1 MTDSVRVHRPAS
13 TDASKPPPVP
23 PTRKPD
29 MLGWLAAGGIGG
41 AILIMIGASFI
52 RQDWMYPT
60 VPVPR
65 VGPPFELHQSIPGRP
80 VVAAL
85 WVAAL
90 LALAGLIAGLV
101 AVRRG
106 GRVSIRLVLI
116 GAALAVLALMLL
128 PPAGSTDALDYA
140 AYGRLAVLGH
150 NPYVTTPVYL
160 RITDP
165 FFGHSVPASWQGAA
179 SVYGPAATAEQYLAA
194 RLGGTSIARIVFWLK
209 LGNVLAFGAVAF
221 VLDRLLR
228 RDPAARLRAHLLW
241 TINPLLLWDLIAAA
255 HVDVVAAAAG
265 FIGLLAVGRQSAGVQ
280 PRLWRAATAGALIG
294 LAADIKIDFV
304 LFGLA
309 LAWALRRSVPAL
321 LVAAAGALAVLIPTY
336 AWLGSPAFHAL
347 FARRNTTS
355 EDSFYLFA
363 HLTNWKYLSVLAFVL
378 FIGMAALLLRRMPA
392 GDPLRPAIR
401 PAIAIGL
408 AWLVIWPYQL
418 PWYDAMIICVL
429 ALYPASRIDWLVLLR
444 LCAATLANMPG
455 NPFGVSGGK
464 LRAFD
469 VFVVH
474 VLTPTVLLGCAVAL
488 VWFAITGRWGIS
500 GNASEHQPV
509 AVRLPFVTT
518 TTFDHLAMT
527 KTPDGM
533 QIDGFIS
540 GETQAR
546 IAFTRRGEQLE
557 IICTTQELACTQLA
571 VLEVLSGW
579 QLVSAV
585 LEPLT
590 YSAEP
595 QHAEPD
601 PP

>member
-1 MTDSVRVHRPAS
+1 MTDSVRVQSPAGA
-13 TDASKPPPVP
+13 DAAQPPARPPV
-23 PTRKPD
+23 RL
-29 MLGWLAAGGIGG
+29 LGWVAGGGIGG

-60 VPVPR
+60 VPVPS
-65 VGPPFELHQSIPGRP
+65 VGPPFELHVHISGRP

-85 WVAAL
+85 WAAAL
-90 LALAGLIAGLV
+90 LALVGVIAGLV

-106 GRVSIRLVLI
+106 GRVPMRVVLI

-150 NPYVTTPVYL
+150 NPYAATPVYL

-165 FFGHSVPASWQGAA
+165 VFGHSVPASWQGAP

-194 RLGGTSIARIVFWLK
+194 KLGGDSIARIVFWLK
-209 LGNVLAFGAVAF
+209 MWNALAYGVVAF
-221 VLDRLLR
+221 VLDRVLR
-228 RDPAARLRAHLLW
+228 RDAAARLRGHLLW
-241 TINPLLLWDLIAAA
+241 TVNPLLLWDLIAAG

-265 FIGLLAVGRQSAGVQ
+265 LIGLLAVGRQTAGVQ

-294 LAADIKIDFV
+294 LATDIKIDFA
-304 LFGLA
+304 LFGIG

-321 LVAAAGALAVLIPTY
+321 LVAAAGAIAVLVPTY
-336 AWLGSPAFHAL
+336 AWLGLPAFRAL
-347 FARRNTTS
+347 FARRNQTS
-355 EDSFYLFA
+355 EDSFYLFT
-363 HLTNWKYLSVLAFVL
+363 HLTTSKYLVVLAIVL
-378 FIGMAALLLRRMPA
+378 FACLAVLLLRRMPP

-401 PAIAIGL
+401 PAVAIAL

-418 PWYDAMIICVL
+418 PWYDGLIFCVI
-429 ALYPASRIDWLVLLR
+429 ALYPASRLDWIVLAR

-469 VFVVH
+469 VFLVH
-474 VLTPTVLLGCAVAL
+474 GLTPTVLLVCALAL
-488 VWFAITGRWGIS
+488 VWLCVSGRWGIS
-500 GNASEHQPV
+500 ANGSERQSV
-509 AVRLPFVTT
+509 VLRLPIVTT

-527 KTPDGM
+527 QTPDGS

-540 GETQAR
+540 GQTQAR
-546 IAFTRRGEQLE
+546 IAFTRRGERFE
-557 IICTTQELACTQLA
+557 IICTTEELACTQLA
-571 VLEVLSGW
+571 VVDALSGW

-585 LEPLT
+585 LEPLS
-590 YSAEP
+590 YAAAAQPAEP
-595 QHAEPD
+595 AAATG
-601 PP
+601 